1 VQKRLTAVIVISLFI
16 AQILIPGIAGAGITE
31 QTNLIKQLFKI
42 PAQAKLVRENE
53 GGTTY
58 VNWSLGVGEDDP
70 WGYAEFD
77 GKTGAFLSYSEE
89 YDAPKLAKTMPQ
101 ADVQKF
107 LESIIDK
114 MFPDKKSKVKLV
126 DGPDKENLDGD
137 IVYDFYFERFE
148 GEIPVFDN
156 YLNFTVNASTGRI
169 TYFGQSWFNGELPAQ
184 TGVISKPDAEN
195 VLKNTVPL
203 QVEWVK
209 VPSGHGDLRF
219 HLWPVYQ
226 MTGGFGIDAKT
237 GSLYKLGYVS
247 NPLPYK
253 FDAGITPKTYTSAS
267 PDKTI
272 SEEEATAIARSKA
285 GVPSQYNVGE
295 AFSDWSWGEQ
305 GRTGNF
311 VFYAD
316 DSEEEMH
323 VTVDR
328 VTGQVKGIFNF
339 SFGAREGTPYDYS
352 AGKPVAENYAKS
364 LNPEEFSETRLIRI
378 TDLNPDYEGVEY
390 PEYFYLRYIYGIP
403 YRNWMSLQLD
413 NKGGLISYSF
423 NWERNLNI
431 PKLTGILDD
440 TRMRD
445 ALAQDIG
452 LELGYWIDS
461 DYETETE
468 SARLLYMPKTGYD
481 FYDAVTGQQVQFGN
495 IPAGVTGHWSE
506 DSFRSLA
513 SLGIVNPANPVKPDK
528 PISRADFIKMLVL
541 GTYLPP
547 KTVTKATFSDVGL
560 SSPYLGYIE
569 QAYARGIV
577 KGTGGRFLPD
587 KPITRQEAAVIL
599 VKALKSENRIGSVE
613 IKETAFKD
621 KNQIASWAAPD
632 VKLAAQLGYIK
643 GANGYFKPASNI
655 TWAEAAAMISN
666 YIENQGEEELEG

>member
-1 VQKRLTAVIVISLFI
+1 MQKRLTAVIVISLFI

-53 GGTTY
+53 DGTTY
-58 VNWSLGVGEDDP
+58 VNWSLGEGEDDP

-77 GKTGAFLSYSEE
+77 GKTGTFLSYSEE
-89 YDAPKLAKTMPQ
+89 YNAPKLAKTMLQ
-101 ADVQKF
+101 ADVQKY

-114 MFPDKKSKVKLV
+114 MFPDRKSKVKLV
-126 DGPDKENLDGD
+126 DGPDKENLAGD

-184 TGVISKPDAEN
+184 TGVISKPDAEDF
-195 VLKNTVPL
+195 LKNKVPL
-203 QVEWVK
+203 QVEWIK

-219 HLWPVYQ
+219 HLWPVFQ
-226 MTGGFGIDAKT
+226 MAGGFSIDAKT
-237 GSLYKLGYVS
+237 GSLFKLGYVS

-253 FDAGITPKTYTSAS
+253 FDAGITPKAYTPVS
-267 PDKTI
+267 PDKII
-272 SEEEATAIARSKA
+272 SEEEAAVIARSKA
-285 GVPSQYNVGE
+285 GVPSPFNVGE
-295 AFSDWSWGEQ
+295 SFLDWSWGEQ

-311 VFYAD
+311 AFYAG
-316 DSEEEMH
+316 DSDEEMH

-339 SFGAREGTPYDYS
+339 SFGARDGTPFDYS
-352 AGKPVAENYAKS
+352 TGKAAAENYARA

-378 TDLNPDYEGVEY
+378 TDLNPDYKGIEY

-403 YRNWMSLQLD
+403 YRNWISLQLD

-423 NWERNLNI
+423 IWERNLNI
-431 PKLTGILDD
+431 PNLSGILEDN
-440 TRMRD
+440 RMRD
-445 ALAQDIG
+445 TLARDIEV
-452 LELGYWIDS
+452 ELGYWIES

-468 SARLLYMPKTGYD
+468 SARLLYMPKAGYN
-481 FYDAVTGQQVQFGN
+481 FYDAVTGQQVQLGN
-495 IPAGVTGHWSE
+495 IPAGVKGHWSE
-506 DSFRSLA
+506 DSFRSLSA
-513 SLGIVNPANPVKPDK
+513 MGVINPANPVKPDK

-547 KTVTKATFSDVGL
+547 KTVTKATFSDVGM

-569 QAYARGIV
+569 QAYARGII
-577 KGTGGRFLPD
+577 KGTGGKFLPD

-621 KNQIASWAAPD
+621 KQQIASWAAQD

-643 GANGYFKPASNI
+643 GANGYFKPGSNI
-655 TWAEAAAMISN
+655 TWAEAAALISN
-666 YIENQGEEELEG
+666 YIENQGEDELEG